1 MTMTLHIANYE
12 IVLAPAGIVALA
24 LFVAIVVLGVAAVV
38 RIVRRRNQP

>member
-38 RIVRRRNQP
+38 RIVRRRSQP